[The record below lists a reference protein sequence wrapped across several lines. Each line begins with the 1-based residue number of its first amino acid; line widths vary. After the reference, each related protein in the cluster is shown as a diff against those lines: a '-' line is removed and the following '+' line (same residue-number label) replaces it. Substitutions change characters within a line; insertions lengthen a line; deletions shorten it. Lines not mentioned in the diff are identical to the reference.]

1 MCKYYSTD
9 KSIYLSYI
17 QNYNYKYEHYCKLF
31 CNFSQSTNVN
41 VQKAN
46 HNWRKASLL
55 IMYKR
60 NLFQI
65 LPYLQKK
72 SEGGRERE
80 REREYEGEKQ
90 NVKERNKKYIFAILF
105 SLVQLAFCGG
115 GNQIFIS
122 CINRYFGSMSESVY
136 MFVCVCVYV

>member
-9 KSIYLSYI
+9 KSIYLCYI
-17 QNYNYKYEHYCKLF
+17 QNSEHYCKFPNQF
-31 CNFSQSTNVN
+31 CNSSPSTNVN

-72 SEGGRERE
+72 SEGGREG
-80 REREYEGEKQ
+80 EYEGEKQ